1 MVRHYKRKTDRAS
14 APDDVKLLAVRY
26 VKILGK
32 SLRSTARLFNMDY
45 RTLSRYC
52 KKIPM
57 HEIVDEATSVTSS
70 PLGYRSYRHIFN
82 EEQEKKLVSYIEK
95 ASDIYFG
102 LTPTE
107 VRMLTYQFSVA
118 LKVKIPDRWN
128 ETNMAGPDWFTAFHK
143 RHPLLAIRTAE
154 ITSLARTKSFNRHN
168 VQVFFD
174 NLKKIMLKYQFG
186 PDDIWNMDETA
197 VTNTVVARRD
207 VKQIESL
214 ASAEEFLVT
223 VACCVSATGKSIPPY
238 FVFPTVRYKDDFLQN
253 GPVGSTGGSSISG
266 WMKESNFDDFL
277 SHFAGST
284 KCSKQSPSLLLLHN
298 HSSYLSVKGIDYAEE
313 NGIVMLS
320 FPPYCSHK
328 LQPLDRTVYGP
339 FKEHINSAS
348 ESWVMQNPGKS
359 MTIYDI
365 PGLVAR
371 AFPLAATPENIQ
383 SGFRVSGIYPFN
395 QEIFNESEF
404 SLSFLTDRSFSLQS
418 TSTAPSSSNT
428 DTDQQS
434 PGSSAQIKDEIEECP
449 IKDEIEEYL
458 KLFQA
463 MKAQSFAEKAL
474 KNM

>member
-14 APDDVKLLAVRY
+14 APDDVKLLAVRH

-52 KKIPM
+52 KKIPLN
-57 HEIVDEATSVTSS
+57 ELVDEATSVPSM
-70 PLGYRSYRHIFN
+70 PLGYRSYRHILN
-82 EEQEKKLVSYIEK
+82 DEQERKLVGYIQK

-102 LTPTE
+102 LTPME
-107 VRMLTYQFSVA
+107 VRRLTYQFSVA

-154 ITSLARTKSFNRHN
+154 ITSLARTKSFNRHS
-168 VQVFFD
+168 VQLFFE
-174 NLKKIMLKYQFG
+174 NLKKIMVKHKFE
-186 PDDIWNMDETA
+186 PNDIWNMDETA
-197 VTNTVVARRD
+197 VTNTIMARRD
-207 VKQIESL
+207 FKQIESV
-214 ASAEEFLVT
+214 SSTEEFLVT
-223 VACCVSATGKSIPPY
+223 VACCVSASGKSIPPY
-238 FVFPTVRYKDDFLQN
+238 FVFPTVRYKEDFLQN
-253 GPVGSTGGSSISG
+253 GPVGSKGGASISG
-266 WMKESNFDDFL
+266 WMKESNFEEFL

-339 FKEHINSAS
+339 FKEHVNSAS
-348 ESWVMQNPGKS
+348 EHWMMQNPGKS

-365 PGLVAR
+365 PSLVAR
-371 AFPLAATPENIQ
+371 AFPQAATPDNIQ

-395 QEIFNESEF
+395 QDVFNETEF

-418 TSTAPSSSNT
+418 TSAAPSSSN
-428 DTDQQS
+428 DTEQ
-434 PGSSAQIKDEIEECP
+434 PPSSSSSQIKDESEECP
-449 IKDEIEEYL
+449 IKEEIEEYL
-458 KLFQA
+458 RLFQE
-463 MKAQSFAEKAL
+463 MKRQSFTENSL
-474 KNM
+474 KDM